1 MTLRRATLAV
11 VTISL
16 ALAGCA
22 PAEQPTTPS
31 AAQSATPP
39 AEQPAGKLAA
49 TDAAPAD
56 PELMSLSDRRSQIA
70 SNFPSELPV
79 VAGTV
84 IRGQAQGPDAW
95 DYVVE
100 SPRDP
105 QTVATWYQR
114 LYLARNWQ
122 LVSDEGYGD
131 GGISLTYRKGAAE
144 SRITIEPI
152 DGGTRASV
160 IVGVGVPVT
169 QTQ

>member
-22 PAEQPTTPS
+22 PAEKP
-31 AAQSATPP
+31 AAPPAGQSATPP

-70 SNFPSELPV
+70 SNFPSEVPV

-84 IRGQAQGPDAW
+84 VRGQSQGPDAW

-114 LYLARNWQ
+114 LYLARNWE

>member
-1 MTLRRATLAV
+1 MTLSRVALAV
-11 VTISL
+11 VTLSI
-16 ALAGCA
+16 ALAGCT
-22 PAEQPTTPS
+22 PAEKP
-31 AAQSATPP
+31 AAPPAGQSATPP
-39 AEQPAGKLAA
+39 AEQPAGKVAA
-49 TDAAPAD
+49 TDAPPVD

-84 IRGQAQGPDAW
+84 VRGQAQGPDAW

-105 QTVATWYQR
+105 QTVAVWYQR

-122 LVSDEGYGD
+122 LVSDEGYGE

-152 DGGTRASV
+152 EGGTRASV

-169 QTQ
+169 ETQ